1 MSQSEVQDEA
11 ERVWFRRVAMVI
23 MLGTI
28 LSGALPLLK
37 NTLFPVERNR

>member
-1 MSQSEVQDEA
+1 MSRSEVREEA